1 MAARAPKPQ
10 TVDPA
15 IRESLETMP
24 KISPAEARR
33 VIKDIEK
40 AFGRKLR
47 LAPTRK

>member
-15 IRESLETMP
+15 IRESLESMP
-24 KISPAEARR
+24 VISTAEAKR
-33 VIKDIEK
+33 VVKDIEK
-40 AFGRKLR
+40 AFGRKLK